1 MANPDNRHNTQQN
14 TSEAVTPLLQG
25 LVLDVPHLK
34 KRGTPLPKSAP
45 PRIDVPC
52 GDVIAKPPLGTCTAG
67 FKHDHSSMY
76 VSTDQQSCQRTCP
89 LERETSLQRV
99 RQKNAELQRQLED
112 LKEKQR
118 ITKRSTPKHSS
129 SKSKRFSI
137 DDIKNKERLMKLY
150 TGLQSY
156 AVFMWVFDHVKSKMG
171 RLHYYRGRT
180 SHKTKRWQTTGAAKP
195 GQKRELSKEDELLLT
210 LMKLRL
216 NLNDED
222 LAVRFCVSTS
232 VISNIISTLLP
243 FLANELKSLIYWPSR
258 SAVQNHFPS
267 CFKKHGQVRAIIDC
281 FEVQTQRPSQSD
293 VNSKL
298 YSSYKQ
304 RHTYKVLV
312 ACTPGGSVS
321 FLSPTAG
328 GNMSD
333 IEIVRKSGMLDLL
346 ENGDVVLADKGF
358 KDKSDFLLH
367 GCKLVIPLFSKKGKV
382 FTEEANITNA
392 AVSNSRIH
400 IERVIGRMKEF
411 QILKGDFPLLRSDIV
426 DHVFTLCGVLVNL
439 QSVLV
444 PK

>member
-1 MANPDNRHNTQQN
+1 MCFNKCACDNKFIFQSHVQRAKFKI
-14 TSEAVTPLLQG
+14 SERYFT
-25 LVLDVPHLK
+25 
-34 KRGTPLPKSAP
+34 T
-45 PRIDVPC
+45 
-52 GDVIAKPPLGTCTAG
+52 
-67 FKHDHSSMY
+67 
-76 VSTDQQSCQRTCP
+76 
-89 LERETSLQRV
+89 
-99 RQKNAELQRQLED
+99 N
-112 LKEKQR
+112 
-118 ITKRSTPKHSS
+118 
-129 SKSKRFSI
+129 SI
-137 DDIKNKERLMKLY
+137 H
-150 TGLQSY
+150 
-156 AVFMWVFDHVKSKMG
+156 AH
-171 RLHYYRGRT
+171 
-180 SHKTKRWQTTGAAKP
+180 
-195 GQKRELSKEDELLLT
+195 ELLLT

-258 SAVQNHFPS
+258 SAIQNHFPS

-358 KDKSDFLLH
+358 KAGQS
-367 GCKLVIPLFSKKGKV
+367 FS
-382 FTEEANITNA
+382 FT
-392 AVSNSRIH
+392 V
-400 IERVIGRMKEF
+400 
-411 QILKGDFPLLRSDIV
+411 
-426 DHVFTLCGVLVNL
+426 VNW
-439 QSVLV
+439 
-444 PK
+444 